1 LVADLLTGAFN
12 NWLKNPGRPLSE
24 RMGRAVNFMREALQV
39 GLG

>member
-1 LVADLLTGAFN
+1 LAEQS
-12 NWLKNPGRPLSE
+12 WLNNPGRPLWE